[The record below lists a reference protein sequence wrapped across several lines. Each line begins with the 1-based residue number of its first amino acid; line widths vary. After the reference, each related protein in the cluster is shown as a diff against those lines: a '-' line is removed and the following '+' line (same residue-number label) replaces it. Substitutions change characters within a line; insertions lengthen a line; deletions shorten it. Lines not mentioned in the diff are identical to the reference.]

1 VTATRREDLEPV
13 EPEGWQGVTD
23 DALAT
28 WAIDKLAHYTRE
40 RDRIRRNAQAYIEQ
54 IQADAAADE
63 KPLADKI
70 QWFTGQLVDYYHSLD
85 NPPKT
90 YKLPNGTIAMRAGR
104 ASTKVTDVEVFIDW
118 AKTNA
123 PDAVKLSPLVS
134 GLPDWERVDGR
145 IITPDGEPVP
155 GVEVVTGEP
164 SVTVKPAGRP
174 E

>member
-1 VTATRREDLEPV
+1 MITAHDETDPAEPV

-70 QWFTGQLVDYYHSLD
+70 QSKGFVVGSVVAPVWFDGSAMGDETKRQNWVTSVVLPISSTLIRKDPMLPTGSQLVQLRHFL
-85 NPPKT
+85 
-90 YKLPNGTIAMRAGR
+90 L
-104 ASTKVTDVEVFIDW
+104 
-118 AKTNA
+118 
-123 PDAVKLSPLVS
+123 LV
-134 GLPDWERVDGR
+134 L
-145 IITPDGEPVP
+145 
-155 GVEVVTGEP
+155 
-164 SVTVKPAGRP
+164 
-174 E
+174 